1 MRNAAFLTALV
12 LLPSAAIAQVPAG
25 DTGSFNAE
33 RLAPAMSYEGVLDV
47 ESAEIAG
54 RVTFDAH
61 FWMNYNKSSV
71 RFRGAA
77 PGSTMYGNGDV
88 AGALVNN
95 RLDGNVLV
103 SFGLWERL
111 ELGVDIPFT
120 VNQARDTTIKVGA
133 EDFGLTP
140 IRGGGFGDVRVQPKL
155 RLIKAK
161 DAGIDV
167 AVYAPLTIPSGGK
180 AQYFG
185 EQDMTG
191 GPALAISKEFS
202 VGTRLALNGGYVF
215 GPKIKPY
222 GLDNE
227 PTRDDKFFWKFGV
240 GHRFKKHS
248 KVPLGLALSVGGAMN
263 TAGKPFDRADDYPL
277 EMLASAELDVYKEA
291 QLFAGGGFGLVK
303 GDTAPDFRVFG
314 GLRFYIRD
322 RDKDGDGIEDEK
334 DQCPNEAEDF
344 DKIQDTDGCPETD
357 ADKDGVPDE
366 KDGAPLDAEDADNF
380 QDEDGVPDPDNDAD
394 QILDADDECPNEAGI
409 PENRGC
415 ADKDK
420 DGDGIV
426 DRLDKCPAEAEDKDG
441 FQDDDGCVD
450 PDNDGDGVTD
460 AADQCADKAG
470 PIENRGCPDTDKD
483 GDGIVDRIDNCPDE
497 AGTADNKGCKAK
509 QLVEITKE
517 KLVIL
522 DKVFFG
528 TGDAKILPKS
538 FVLLNNVA
546 QVLKAQTQIKLVTVE
561 GHTDNKGNA
570 DQNKILSQ
578 KRAESVVAYLVKQ
591 GVEAER
597 LKAVGFGQEKPIASN
612 DTEAGR
618 TENRRVE
625 FTIGDGG
632 AK

>member
-120 VNQARDTTIKVGA
+120 VSQARDTTIKVGT

-291 QLFAGGGFGLVK
+291 QLFAGGGFALVK
-303 GDTAPDFRVFG
+303 GDTAPDVRVFG

-344 DKIQDTDGCPETD
+344 DKIQDTDDCPETD

-366 KDGAPLDAEDADNF
+366 KDGAHLIR
-380 QDEDGVPDPDNDAD
+380 V
-394 QILDADDECPNEAGI
+394 
-409 PENRGC
+409 
-415 ADKDK
+415 
-420 DGDGIV
+420 
-426 DRLDKCPAEAEDKDG
+426 
-441 FQDDDGCVD
+441 
-450 PDNDGDGVTD
+450 
-460 AADQCADKAG
+460 G
-470 PIENRGCPDTDKD
+470 PTLMLRN
-483 GDGIVDRIDNCPDE
+483 
-497 AGTADNKGCKAK
+497 
-509 QLVEITKE
+509 
-517 KLVIL
+517 
-522 DKVFFG
+522 
-528 TGDAKILPKS
+528 
-538 FVLLNNVA
+538 VLLELREEYIHGPLAPRVREDFPST
-546 QVLKAQTQIKLVTVE
+546 VLGLCATQL
-561 GHTDNKGNA
+561 HT
-570 DQNKILSQ
+570 
-578 KRAESVVAYLVKQ
+578 
-591 GVEAER
+591 
-597 LKAVGFGQEKPIASN
+597 P
-612 DTEAGR
+612 
-618 TENRRVE
+618 RVRP
-625 FTIGDGG
+625 GP
-632 AK
+632 